1 MRAMNRFKKFID
13 KQSYSNAQILAT
25 KIWNINFSAEFT
37 PYTHIIIFN
46 HNATVT
52 LEVTPNGAGI
62 GDDTVQAGGYSPQYV
77 LPGSALVIEV
87 EDNILMNR
95 LALRNT
101 HAADALAAA
110 DITVLAMNY

>member
-52 LEVTPNGAGI
+52 LEVTPNGAAI
-62 GDDTVQAGGYSPQYV
+62 GDDTVQAVNYTEKTRAQIVTSFGQQLTTPLPASYGTYRTSLSPASSSRTS
-77 LPGSALVIEV
+77 P
-87 EDNILMNR
+87 R
-95 LALRNT
+95 
-101 HAADALAAA
+101 
-110 DITVLAMNY
+110 